1 MKGNNMKER
10 QLALQTL
17 SSILNKGDT
26 IYYNVRHVS
35 RSGMSRNIQFF
46 WIDADRRP
54 ARITWLMSELLGY
67 KHNDDG
73 TIKVRGCGMDMGFH
87 VISQLSVDIF
97 GDYKSLKSEVL

>member
-1 MKGNNMKER
+1 MKER
-10 QLALQTL
+10 QHALQTL
-17 SSILNKGDT
+17 KAFLNKGDT
-26 IYYNVRHVS
+26 IYYNVKHVS

-46 WIDADRRP
+46 WIDTDRRP

-67 KHNDDG
+67 KHQNDG

-97 GDYKSLKSEVL
+97 GDYQSLKSEVL